1 MSLVTGLA
9 VGLGIVIL
17 TAVGMTAFAIYLR
30 SRDVREQDARQ
41 HVSQD

>member
-1 MSLVTGLA
+1 MSLVAGLA

-30 SRDVREQDARQ
+30 SRDAREHERRQQVRQ
-41 HVSQD
+41 S

>member
-17 TAVGMTAFAIYLR
+17 TAIGMTAFAIHLR
-30 SRDVREQDARQ
+30 NRDIREQTGRQ
-41 HVSQD
+41 RVGER